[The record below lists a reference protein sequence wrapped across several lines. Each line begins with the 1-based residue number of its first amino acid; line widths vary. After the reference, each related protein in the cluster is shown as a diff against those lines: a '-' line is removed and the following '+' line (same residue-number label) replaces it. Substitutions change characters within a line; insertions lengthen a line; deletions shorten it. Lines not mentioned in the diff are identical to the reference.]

1 MADYPVGPDKQKALA
16 ARMAAL
22 ELLED
27 DLEETFVRSS
37 GPGGQ
42 NVNKV
47 SSCVQLVH
55 RPTGTSIRCSESR
68 SQALN
73 RYMARLRLVERIE
86 DQRLGAESDR
96 RKAIEKV
103 RRQKRKRSRRAQE
116 KILDGKHHRSSVK
129 AARRLPGEGDA

>member
-1 MADYPVGPDKQKALA
+1 VADFPVGPDKQKALA

-22 ELLED
+22 DLREE
-27 DLEETFVRSS
+27 DLEETFVRSA

-55 RPTGTSIRCSESR
+55 VPTGLTVKCSESR

-73 RYMARLRLVERIE
+73 RFLARQRLVERVE
-86 DQRLGAESDR
+86 EERLGAASAR
-96 RKAIEKV
+96 RQAIEKV

-116 KILDGKHHRSSVK
+116 KMLEGKHRRSEIK
-129 AARRLPGEGDA
+129 EGRRPPGGE